1 MFPLDDKFVF
11 GDILFFWL
19 IFSNF
24 LRNERRGVLVRAAA
38 EAAGRRLG
46 RRLEAAPPPRPR
58 SGQKPI
64 AAHSAKTLQNT
75 QPKRTKYSPK
85 TNLLIQRKH
94 RYAYDMTFLC
104 PHHPWLSTDPMTL
117 NHYSVYLSLIN
128 MNFLLRNLFSG
139 LTLF

>member
-46 RRLEAAPPPRPR
+46 RRREAAPPPPPR
-58 SGQKPI
+58 SGPKPR

-75 QPKRTKYSPK
+75 QPKKQNTHQQ

-104 PHHPWLSTDPMTL
+104 QTFHIH
-117 NHYSVYLSLIN
+117 
-128 MNFLLRNLFSG
+128 FSI
-139 LTLF
+139 THFNTIF